1 MLHLVTGGSGSGKS
15 EYGENWLIGKEN
27 KDRDFIQREETYL
40 YIATMEPYGEEAKE
54 RIKRHRKMRSSKG
67 FLTIECYK
75 DLKKLNAFQETGQN
89 FSGILLECMSNL
101 VANELYLPDGSMK
114 KEDLVLEEV
123 LLGVENLKKQ
133 TDRLIIVS
141 NEVTSDGIAYPA
153 ETRIYQELLGK
164 INQTLAKQADLVTEV
179 VYGIPI
185 KIKESQ
191 GCSDRDI
198 IISRKEISGNNHD
211 Q

>member
-15 EYGENWLIGKEN
+15 EYGENWLTGKEN
-27 KDRDFIQREETYL
+27 KGRDFIQREENYL

>member
-27 KDRDFIQREETYL
+27 KGREFIQREENYL

-89 FSGILLECMSNL
+89 FAGILLECMSNL
-101 VANELYLPDGSMK
+101 VANELYLPDGSMRR
-114 KEDLVLEEV
+114 EDLVLEEV

-133 TDRLIIVS
+133 TDRLLIVS

>member
-27 KDRDFIQREETYL
+27 KGRDFIQREENYL

-67 FLTIECYK
+67 FLTIECYQN
-75 DLKKLNAFQETGQN
+75 LKKLNAFQETGQN

-133 TDRLIIVS
+133 TDRLLIVS

>member
-27 KDRDFIQREETYL
+27 KGREFIQREENYL

-67 FLTIECYK
+67 FLTIECYQN
-75 DLKKLNAFQETGQN
+75 LKKLNAFQETGQN

-133 TDRLIIVS
+133 TDRLLIVS

>member
-27 KDRDFIQREETYL
+27 KGRDFIQREEKYL

-89 FSGILLECMSNL
+89 FGGILLECMSNL

-133 TDRLIIVS
+133 TDRLLIVS

>member
-15 EYGENWLIGKEN
+15 EYGENWLTGKEN
-27 KDRDFIQREETYL
+27 KGRDFIQREENYL

-89 FSGILLECMSNL
+89 FAGILLECMSNL
-101 VANELYLPDGSMK
+101 VANELYLPDGSMRR
-114 KEDLVLEEV
+114 EDLVLEEV

-133 TDRLIIVS
+133 TDRLLIVS

>member
-27 KDRDFIQREETYL
+27 KGREFIQREENYL

-67 FLTIECYK
+67 FLTIECYQN
-75 DLKKLNAFQETGQN
+75 LKKLNAFQETGQN

-133 TDRLIIVS
+133 TDRLLIVS

-153 ETRIYQELLGK
+153 EIRTYQELLGK

>member
-27 KDRDFIQREETYL
+27 KDPRFIQREETYL

-67 FLTIECYK
+67 FLTIECYRN
-75 DLKKLNAFQETGQN
+75 LKKLNTFQDAKRKFG
-89 FSGILLECMSNL
+89 GILLECMSNL
-101 VANELYLPDGSMK
+101 VANELYLPDGSMRR
-114 KEDLVLEEV
+114 EDLVLEEV

-133 TDRLIIVS
+133 TNRLVIVS
-141 NEVTSDGIAYPA
+141 NEVTSDGIAYPV

-164 INQTLAKQADLVTEV
+164 INQALAKEADLVTEV

-185 KIKESQ
+185 RIKENQ
-191 GCSDRDI
+191 GYHNKQQRN
-198 IISRKEISGNNHD
+198 KW
-211 Q
+211 